1 MRNNYKSRLAC
12 KDPIVYMHYDDVLPL
27 FCPFSGQYMKDGF
40 AYGGRRKQEFN
51 DIFAVENEEK
61 MKACNITG

>member
-1 MRNNYKSRLAC
+1 
-12 KDPIVYMHYDDVLPL
+12 MHYDDVLPL

-40 AYGGRRKQEFN
+40 AYGGRRRQEFK

-61 MKACNITG
+61 MKACNTTG